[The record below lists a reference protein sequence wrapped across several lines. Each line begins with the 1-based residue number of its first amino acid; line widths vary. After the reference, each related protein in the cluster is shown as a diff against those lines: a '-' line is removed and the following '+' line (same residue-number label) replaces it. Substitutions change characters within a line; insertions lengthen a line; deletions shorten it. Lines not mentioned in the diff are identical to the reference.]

1 MKKNQIGK
9 LVAFSVLFGYFISGI
24 IGSYAWL
31 IPIAMVMFLGSY
43 GANRAMDRRN
53 VSRTARVV
61 VVNAILIVAT
71 VGCVVWLDDVFASI
85 GMALGTA
92 VVLTASVIGLATG
105 EAGDVS

>member
-24 IGSYAWL
+24 IGSYAWI
-31 IPIAMVMFLGSY
+31 IPIAPLMFLGSY

-53 VSRTARVV
+53 VSHTARVV
-61 VVNAILIVAT
+61 GVNAILIMAT
-71 VGCVVWLDDVFASI
+71 VGCVVWVDYVFAGI

-92 VVLTASVIGLATG
+92 VVLTASVIGLVTR
-105 EAGDVS
+105 EAGNVS

>member
-31 IPIAMVMFLGSY
+31 ISIAPLMFFVSY

-53 VSRTARVV
+53 VSHTARVV
-61 VVNAILIVAT
+61 GGNAILIMAT
-71 VGCVVWLDDVFASI
+71 VGCVVWVDDVFAGI
-85 GMALGTA
+85 GIALGTA
-92 VVLTASVIGLATG
+92 VVLTASVIGLVTR
-105 EAGDVS
+105 EAGNVS

>member
-24 IGSYAWL
+24 IGSYSWL
-31 IPIAMVMFLGSY
+31 IPVALLMFLVSY
-43 GANRAMDRRN
+43 GANRAMDSRG
-53 VSRTARVV
+53 VSAISRVV
-61 VVNAILIVAT
+61 GVNAILITAT
-71 VGCVVWLDDVFASI
+71 VGCVVWVDDVFAGI

-92 VVLTASVIGLATG
+92 VVLTASVIGLATR